1 MCRGTNAMITCHN
14 SSKIKM
20 NLSCKPQNGFFNLQ
34 ICWKNIS
41 DHNPNKHNNH
51 HQKTWPSCT
60 YPDKVCD
67 WRTKQQMIQD
77 NNAPNPDNNGSC
89 RLQGPMKMKGLGEVQ
104 GYWKKPM
111 TTTSYLLLFFCGFHK
126 YHLLHLLKI
135 EVWKRCRIT
144 GKKPTTTTSYLLLFF
159 FCFHKYHLLHLT
171 YSNIV
176 CLLHAKAK
184 LLLPS
189 DSIFDEVLICP
200 LHPPKHSLFSL
211 FFLTKR
217 NVKIELLCANWMV
230 RPLLDCWIL
239 INK

>member
-1 MCRGTNAMITCHN
+1 MITCHN

-41 DHNPNKHNNH
+41 DNNPNKHNNH

-89 RLQGPMKMKGLGEVQ
+89 RLQGPMKMKGLEEVQ

-111 TTTSYLLLFFCGFHK
+111 TTTSYLLLFFCG
-126 YHLLHLLKI
+126 
-135 EVWKRCRIT
+135 
-144 GKKPTTTTSYLLLFF
+144 
-159 FCFHKYHLLHLT
+159 FHKYHLLHLT